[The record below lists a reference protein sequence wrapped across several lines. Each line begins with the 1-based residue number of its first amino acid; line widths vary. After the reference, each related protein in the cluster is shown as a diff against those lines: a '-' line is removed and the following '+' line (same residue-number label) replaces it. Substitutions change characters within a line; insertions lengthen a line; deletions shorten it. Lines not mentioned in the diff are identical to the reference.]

1 MRQNEIINKENLT
14 KEIKA
19 LDIYAPDIAR
29 KCKAGNFI
37 ILRLHEHGE
46 RIPLTINDWNMEKG
60 TIKIIVQEVGKSTKE
75 LGKMDVG
82 DIILNLLGPL
92 GHSSKIDYF
101 GKVVCIGGGVGT
113 AVVYPIVKAL
123 KEKGNEVIV
132 IIGARTKELIILEN
146 EIKNLGVSLH
156 ITTDDGSYGMKGF
169 VTDELQEILSST
181 DIDRVIAIGPLM
193 MMKKVSEITKQK
205 QIHTIVS
212 LNPVMIDGT
221 GMCGGC
227 RVKIGNETKFACVD
241 GPEFDGHKVDFDEL
255 IHRNNR
261 FLEEEKS
268 TQNRTRSGSGHPCK
282 LINK

>member
-1 MRQNEIINKENLT
+1 MRQNEIINKKTLT
-14 KEIKA
+14 KDIKV

-46 RIPLTINDWNMEKG
+46 RIPLTINNWDREKG
-60 TIKIIVQEVGKSTKE
+60 TIRIIVQEIGKTTRE
-75 LGKMDVG
+75 LGKMHVG

-101 GKVVCIGGGVGT
+101 GKVVCIGGGVGA

-123 KEKGNEVIV
+123 KEKGNEVIT

-146 EIKNLGVSLH
+146 EIKDIGVSSR
-156 ITTDDGSYGMKGF
+156 ITTDDGSYGKKGF
-169 VTDELQEILSST
+169 VTDELKEILASEN
-181 DIDRVIAIGPLM
+181 IDRVFAIGPLI
-193 MMKKVSEITKQK
+193 MMKKVSEITREKA
-205 QIHTIVS
+205 IPTIVS

-227 RVKIGNETKFACVD
+227 RVKVENKIKFACVD
-241 GPEFDGHKVDFDEL
+241 GPEFDGHKVDFNEL

-261 FLEEEKS
+261 FSEEE
-268 TQNRTRSGSGHPCK
+268 NHACK
-282 LINK
+282 FINK